1 MSERADVVVVGMGPG
16 GEDLA
21 GKLAERGLDVI
32 GIDHGLV
39 GGECPYW
46 GCIPSKMMIRAANLL
61 AEARRIPGMA
71 GTSSVTPDWS
81 IVAQRIREEATDDWN
96 DQVAVDRFEKKGGRF
111 MRGTARFEGP
121 GKISVDGT
129 VVEAPKIAI
138 NAGTVPS
145 IPPIPGLSPVHYWT
159 NRHAIETKDLPA
171 TLTILGGG
179 PIGLELGQMFGR
191 FGAKVTVVES
201 GERILGPEE
210 PESSTLLTEVF
221 EREGIVVRTGAA
233 AERVSMEGEDIALML
248 NDGSTVKGE
257 RLLVAVGRRAPIKEL
272 NGSAI
277 GISEDARFLP
287 VDEHGRVTDGVW
299 ALGDITGKG
308 NFTHMSMYEANVVL
322 HDILGDQNVIAEYH
336 AVPRVTFTDPEIGSV
351 GMSEKGARDAGIHV
365 RIGSYP
371 IPRSTRGWIHKAGN
385 EGYIKLIE
393 DRARGILVGATSAG
407 PTGGEVL
414 SMLTLAVHERIPV
427 ERLRSMIFAYP
438 TFHRAIEAALD
449 DLLSH

>member
-21 GKLAERGLDVI
+21 GKLAEKGLDVI

-71 GTSSVTPDWS
+71 GTSSVSPDWS
-81 IVAQRIREEATDDWN
+81 AVAKRIREEATDDWN
-96 DQVAVDRFEKKGGRF
+96 DQVAVDRFVKKGGRF
-111 MRGTARFEGP
+111 MRGTARFEAP
-121 GKISVDGT
+121 GKLSVDGT
-129 VVEAPKIAI
+129 TIEAPKVAI
-138 NAGTVPS
+138 NVGTVPA
-145 IPPIPGLSPVHYWT
+145 IPPIPGLSDVHYWT
-159 NRHAIETKDLPA
+159 NHHAIETKDLPA

-191 FGAKVTVVES
+191 FGAKVTVVEA

-221 EREGIVVRTGAA
+221 EREGIVVRTGAG
-233 AERVSMEGEDIALML
+233 AERVSMDGEDIALTFS
-248 NDGSTVKGE
+248 DGSTVKGE

-272 NGSAI
+272 NASAI
-277 GISEDARFLP
+277 GIAEDARFLP

-299 ALGDITGKG
+299 ALGDITNKG

-322 HDILGDQNVIAEYH
+322 HDILGDQNVVAEYH

-351 GMSEKGARDAGIHV
+351 GMSEKGAREAGIDV

-385 EGYIKLIE
+385 DGFIKLIE
-393 DRARGILVGATSAG
+393 DRARGVLVGATSAG

-438 TFHRAIEAALD
+438 TFHRAVEAALD
-449 DLLSH
+449 DLFSR

>member
-21 GKLAERGLDVI
+21 GKLAEKGLDVI

-81 IVAQRIREEATDDWN
+81 VVAQRIREEATDDWN
-96 DQVAVDRFEKKGGRF
+96 DQVAVDRFVKKGGRF
-111 MRGTARFEGP
+111 MRGSARFIAP
-121 GKISVDGT
+121 GRLSVDGT
-129 VVEAPKIAI
+129 TVEAPKIAI
-138 NAGTVPS
+138 NAGTVPL
-145 IPPIPGLSPVHYWT
+145 IPPIPGLSDVHYWT
-159 NRHAIETKDLPA
+159 NHHAIETKDLPA

-191 FGAKVTVVES
+191 FGVKVTVVEAGS
-201 GERILGPEE
+201 RILGPEE
-210 PESSTLLTEVF
+210 PESSALLTEVF

-233 AERVSMEGEDIALML
+233 AEKASMDGGDIALSL
-248 NDGSTVKGE
+248 KDGSTVRGE
-257 RLLVAVGRRAPIKEL
+257 RLLLAVGRRAPLAEL
-272 NGSAI
+272 NAAAI
-277 GISEDARFLP
+277 GVAADAKFLS
-287 VDEHGRVTDGVW
+287 VDERGRVTDGVW
-299 ALGDITGKG
+299 AVGDITGKG

-322 HDILGDQNVIAEYH
+322 HDILGEASPVAEYH

-351 GMSEKGARDAGIHV
+351 GMSEKSARDAGIDV

-385 EGYIKLIE
+385 DGFIKLIE
-393 DRARGILVGATSAG
+393 DRARGVLVGATSAG

-414 SMLTLAVHERIPV
+414 SMLTLAVHERITV

-438 TFHRAIEAALD
+438 TFHRAVEAALD

>member
-1 MSERADVVVVGMGPG
+1 MSERAEVVVVGMGPG
-16 GEDLA
+16 GEDVA
-21 GKLAERGLDVI
+21 GKLAEKGIDVI
-32 GIDHGLV
+32 GIDHSLV

-46 GCIPSKMMIRAANLL
+46 GCIPSKMMIRASNLL

-71 GTSSVTPDWS
+71 GESSVTPDWS
-81 IVAQRIREEATDDWN
+81 VVAQRIREEATDDWN
-96 DQVAVDRFEKKGGRF
+96 DQVAVDRFVKKGGRF
-111 MRGTARFEGP
+111 MRGTARFEAP
-121 GKISVDGT
+121 GQISVDGT
-129 VVEAPKIAI
+129 TIEAPKIAI
-138 NAGTVPS
+138 NAGTVPA
-145 IPPIPGLSPVHYWT
+145 IPPIPGLADVHYWT
-159 NRHAIETKDLPA
+159 NHHAIETKDLPA

-191 FGAKVTVVES
+191 FGVKVTVVEA

-221 EREGIVVRTGAA
+221 EREGIVVRTGVS
-233 AERVSMEGEDIALML
+233 AERVSMDGADIALSL
-248 NDGSTVKGE
+248 GDGSTVKGE

-272 NGSAI
+272 NVSAI
-277 GISEDARFLP
+277 GIEEDAKFLS

-308 NFTHMSMYEANVVL
+308 NFTHMSMYEANVVY
-322 HDILGDQNVIAEYH
+322 HDILGDENVVAEYH

-351 GMSEKGARDAGIHV
+351 GMSEKSARDAGINV

-371 IPRSTRGWIHKAGN
+371 IPKSTRGWIHKAGN
-385 EGYIKLIE
+385 DGFIKLIE
-393 DRARGILVGATSAG
+393 DRTRGILVGATSAG

-414 SMLTLAVHERIPV
+414 GLLTLAVHAKIPI

-438 TFHRAIEAALD
+438 TFHRAVEAALD

>member
-21 GKLAERGLDVI
+21 GKLAEKGLDVI
-32 GIDHGLV
+32 GIDHSLV

-46 GCIPSKMMIRAANLL
+46 GCVPSKMMIRAANLL

-81 IVAQRIREEATDDWN
+81 FVAKRIREEATDDWN
-96 DQVAVDRFEKKGGRF
+96 DQVAVDRFVKKGGRF
-111 MRGTARFEGP
+111 MRGTARFEAP
-121 GKISVDGT
+121 GKLSVDGT
-129 VVEAPKIAI
+129 TVEASKIAI
-138 NAGTVPS
+138 NAGTVPA
-145 IPPIPGLSPVHYWT
+145 IPPIPGLADVHYWT
-159 NRHAIETKDLPA
+159 NHHAIETEDLPR

-179 PIGLELGQMFGR
+179 AIGLELGQMFGR
-191 FGAKVTVVES
+191 FNVKVTVIEA
-201 GERILGPEE
+201 GERILALEE

-221 EREGIVVRTGAA
+221 EREGIVVRTGVA
-233 AERVSMEGEDIALML
+233 AERVSMDGEDIALTL
-248 NDGSTVKGE
+248 SDGSTVKGE
-257 RLLVAVGRRAPIKEL
+257 RLLVAAGRRAPLKEL
-272 NGSAI
+272 NVSAI
-277 GISEDARFLP
+277 GIPEDARALP

-299 ALGDITGKG
+299 ALGDVTGKG

-322 HDILGDQNVIAEYH
+322 HDILGDQNLVAEYH

-351 GMSEKGARDAGIHV
+351 GMSEKGARDAGIDV

-371 IPRSTRGWIHKAGN
+371 IPKSTRGWIHKVGN
-385 EGYIKLIE
+385 DGFIKLIE
-393 DRARGILVGATSAG
+393 DRARGVLVGATSAG

-414 SMLTLAVHERIPV
+414 SMLTLAVHERITV

-438 TFHRAIEAALD
+438 TFHRAVEAALD